1 MARQAL
7 TLAGTVIGAAF
18 GVPQLGFAI
27 GSLVGNMVDPVQIQ
41 GPKIGDMA
49 VQTSRDGVPRPIVFG
64 TAAVMGNIIDR
75 GEPRIVKKKEKQG
88 KGGPETVTEHVYMTF
103 AIRVCE
109 GPVTSISRVWE
120 NEKLVYDVTPGS
132 TISGDAADWLSKVNF
147 YYGGETQLPDP
158 ALEVIH
164 GVGSTPAYRGTCYA
178 VWDKKDLTEFGGAI
192 PQYRFEVNGGDFGFD
207 TYAAYVI
214 NLLHFDGAN
223 GSQTYTDETGRAW
236 TGTTPEQIVTD
247 QQKFGTGSLLLDGDV
262 FSPTYVN
269 CVDTYYT
276 TPSIGTQDF
285 CAEIFAWVDPA
296 YTTISNRTLF
306 GFDSSVYKFAVN
318 HDIFHGG
325 ANGKFSGVIGSGAKE
340 LFALATPT
348 LSQWYHLALVRD
360 GNTLAFYVDGDQQG
374 SVNVSGVDIAAE
386 TSLYIGYRPS
396 QGLSYY
402 PFHGRL
408 DEFRLT
414 VGVPRYTGNFTP
426 PAQAFTYP

>member
-147 YYGGETQLPDP
+147 YYGDESQLPDP

-178 VWDKKDLTEFGGAI
+178 VWDKKDLTEFGGSI
-192 PQYRFEVNGGDFGFD
+192 PQYRFEVNGGDFGYD
-207 TYAAYVI
+207 PYAAYVI
-214 NLLHFDGAN
+214 SLLHMDGTNNQTTDFVDEVVGTGTWNYPENLLRAAAAQFGDTGFLQGVGWIGAPEYITAQVGRKVISSWGSESTWAQECWFEYNAGVPSANNFVFLCLNEITGNGPHIEVSNVASGREIILRTVGGSDNTGVAIPLDGQKHFYQMISN
-223 GSQTYTDETGRAW
+223 
-236 TGTTPEQIVTD
+236 GTTVV
-247 QQKFGTGSLLLDGDV
+247 LALDGV
-262 FSPTYVN
+262 
-269 CVDTYYT
+269 
-276 TPSIGTQDF
+276 Q
-285 CAEIFAWVDPA
+285 
-296 YTTISNRTLF
+296 
-306 GFDSSVYKFAVN
+306 
-318 HDIFHGG
+318 
-325 ANGKFSGVIGSGAKE
+325 IGSVTTNAIISAGSAHWCPASNTF
-340 LFALATPT
+340 LG
-348 LSQWYHLALVRD
+348 
-360 GNTLAFYVDGDQQG
+360 GN
-374 SVNVSGVDIAAE
+374 IAA
-386 TSLYIGYRPS
+386 GN
-396 QGLSYY
+396 
-402 PFHGRL
+402 F
-408 DEFRLT
+408 DECRLT
-414 VGVPRYTGNFTP
+414 KGAARPIDLPT
-426 PAQAFTYP
+426 AAFPNP